1 MSASLANAIN
11 RSVMTRSDVVRNDL
25 CRCEQL
31 AIADRYAIGSDG
43 SLFIK
48 HDFTIEDVKKLLLPA
63 RDSSTAS

>member
-1 MSASLANAIN
+1 MIC
-11 RSVMTRSDVVRNDL
+11 VVCWDV
-25 CRCEQL
+25 CREQL